1 MVPIKILAWD
11 LETSPNLGYIWSLWN
26 QNVSLG
32 QLKETSEVMCFAAR
46 WIDEPT
52 SSIIFK
58 STHADGV
65 DGMRQAAW
73 DLLDEA
79 DALLSWNGK
88 GFDTK
93 HMQREFLL
101 ADLGPTSPF
110 VEIDMLKT
118 ARNKF
123 KFVSNKLEHVANQLG
138 LGGKVK
144 HSGFDLWLRCMA
156 GNTEA
161 WAEME
166 RYNKQDVNLLVEIYE
181 RFLPWIS
188 GHPNQNLYSD
198 GELVCTRCK
207 STNHTKEGWRPTQLG
222 WYQRHKCHDCKGYF
236 SSGKAIER
244 VDLRSI

>member
-1 MVPIKILAWD
+1 M
-11 LETSPNLGYIWSLWN
+11 
-26 QNVSLG
+26 SLG
-32 QLKETSEVMCFAAR
+32 QLRETSEVMCFAAR
-46 WIDEPT
+46 WVDEPKKN
-52 SSIIFK
+52 IIFK
-58 STHADGV
+58 STFSDGV
-65 DGMRQAAW
+65 EGMRRAAW

-101 ADLGPTSPF
+101 GHYGPTSPF

-118 ARNKF
+118 ARTKF

-156 GNTEA
+156 QDPEA

-166 RYNKQDVNLLVEIYE
+166 KYNKQDVHLLVDIYE

-188 GHPNQNLYSD
+188 GHPNQNLFVGTDGLCPRCASD
-198 GELVCTRCK
+198 TLQKRGER
-207 STNHTKEGWRPTQLG
+207 STSVGT
-222 WYQRHKCHDCKGYF
+222 YQRLYCRSCKGWS
-236 SSGKAIER
+236 SSGKRIAGADI
-244 VDLRSI
+244 RSL